1 MENSLRILSD
11 SLDKK
16 MEVLRRI
23 QNYNRE
29 QEKAFTEGQADLNA
43 FDRAIEEKDALIE
56 ELMKLDDG
64 FETLF
69 ERISG
74 ELKENKQVYAPQIAI
89 LQRKISEI
97 TEFSMSIQ
105 AQEARNKKLVE
116 EFFSKERSRL
126 GNERK
131 GSKAAYDYYK
141 SMSGGGMNVSRFMDQ
156 KN

>member
-16 MEVLRRI
+16 MDVLRRI

-29 QEKAFTEGQADLNA
+29 QEKAFTEGRADLEA

-74 ELKENKQVYAPQIAI
+74 ELKENKQAYAPQIAI
-89 LQRKISEI
+89 LQKKISEI
-97 TEFSMSIQ
+97 T
-105 AQEARNKKLVE
+105 
-116 EFFSKERSRL
+116 
-126 GNERK
+126 
-131 GSKAAYDYYK
+131 
-141 SMSGGGMNVSRFMDQ
+141 
-156 KN
+156 

>member
-16 MEVLRRI
+16 MDVLRRI

-29 QEKAFTEGQADLNA
+29 QEKAFTEGRADLEA

-74 ELKENKQVYAPQIAI
+74 EIKEKKQAYAPQIAI
-89 LQRKISEI
+89 LQKKISEI
-97 TEFSMSIQ
+97 TELSVSIQ

-116 EFFSKERSRL
+116 ECFSKERSRL

-131 GSKAAYDYYK
+131 GSKAAYDYYRN
-141 SMSGGGMNVSRFMDQ
+141 MSGAGVNMSRFLDHR
-156 KN
+156 N

>member
-74 ELKENKQVYAPQIAI
+74 EIKEKKQAYAPQIAI
-89 LQRKISEI
+89 LQKKISEI
-97 TEFSMSIQ
+97 TELSVSIQ
-105 AQEARNKKLVE
+105 TQEARNKKLVE
-116 EFFSKERSRL
+116 EFFSKERSKL

>member
-16 MEVLRRI
+16 MDVLRRI

-29 QEKAFTEGQADLNA
+29 QEKVFTEGQTDLKA

-56 ELMKLDDG
+56 ELVKLDDG
-64 FETLF
+64 FEALF

-74 ELKENKQVYAPQIAI
+74 ELKENKQAYAPQIAI
-89 LQRKISEI
+89 LQKKISEI

-116 EFFSKERSRL
+116 EFFSKERSKL

>member
-16 MEVLRRI
+16 MDVLRRI

-29 QEKAFTEGQADLNA
+29 QEKAFTEGRADLEA

-74 ELKENKQVYAPQIAI
+74 EIKEKKQAYAPQIAI
-89 LQRKISEI
+89 LQKKISEI
-97 TEFSMSIQ
+97 TELSVSIQ

-116 EFFSKERSRL
+116 EFFSKVRSRL

-131 GSKAAYDYYK
+131 GSKAAYDYYRN
-141 SMSGGGMNVSRFMDQ
+141 MSGAGVNMSRFLDHR
-156 KN
+156 N

>member
-11 SLDKK
+11 GLDKK
-16 MEVLRRI
+16 MDVLRRI

-29 QEKAFTEGQADLNA
+29 QEKAFTEGRADLEA

-74 ELKENKQVYAPQIAI
+74 EIKEKKQAYAPQIAI
-89 LQRKISEI
+89 LQKKISEI
-97 TEFSMSIQ
+97 TELSVSIQ

-131 GSKAAYDYYK
+131 GSKAAYDYYRN
-141 SMSGGGMNVSRFMDQ
+141 MSGAGVNMSRFLDHR
-156 KN
+156 N

>member
-16 MEVLRRI
+16 MDVLRRI

-29 QEKAFTEGQADLNA
+29 QEKAFTEGRADLA
-43 FDRAIEEKDALIE
+43 SFDRAIEEKDALIE

-64 FETLF
+64 FEALF

-74 ELKENKQVYAPQIAI
+74 ELKENKQAYAPQIAI
-89 LQRKISEI
+89 LQKKISEI
-97 TEFSMSIQ
+97 TELSVSIQ

-116 EFFSKERSRL
+116 EFFSKERSKL

>member
-64 FETLF
+64 FEALF

-74 ELKENKQVYAPQIAI
+74 ELKENKQAYAPQIAI

>member
-16 MEVLRRI
+16 MDVLRRI
-23 QNYNRE
+23 QNYNWE
-29 QEKAFTEGQADLNA
+29 QEKAFTEGRADLEA
-43 FDRAIEEKDALIE
+43 FDRAIQEKDALIE

-74 ELKENKQVYAPQIAI
+74 EIKEKKQAYAPQIAI
-89 LQRKISEI
+89 LQKKISEI
-97 TEFSMSIQ
+97 TELSVSIQ

-116 EFFSKERSRL
+116 EFFSKERSKL

>member
-141 SMSGGGMNVSRFMDQ
+141 SMSGGGMNVFRFMDQ

>member
-16 MEVLRRI
+16 MDVLRRI
-23 QNYNRE
+23 QLYNRE
-29 QEKAFTEGQADLNA
+29 QEKSFTEGRADLEA

-64 FETLF
+64 FEALF

-74 ELKENKQVYAPQIAI
+74 ELKENKQSYATQIAI
-89 LQRKISEI
+89 LQKKISEI

-105 AQEARNKKLVE
+105 AQEARNKRLVE

-141 SMSGGGMNVSRFMDQ
+141 SMSGAGVNMSRFLDHR
-156 KN
+156 N

>member
-16 MEVLRRI
+16 MDVLRRI

-29 QEKAFTEGQADLNA
+29 QEKAFTEGRADLEA

-64 FETLF
+64 FEALF

-74 ELKENKQVYAPQIAI
+74 ELKENKQAYAPQIAI

-97 TEFSMSIQ
+97 TELSVSIQ

-131 GSKAAYDYYK
+131 GSKAAYDYYRN
-141 SMSGGGMNVSRFMDQ
+141 MSGAGVNMSRFLDHR
-156 KN
+156 N

>member
-16 MEVLRRI
+16 KDVLCRI
-23 QNYNRE
+23 QSYNRE
-29 QEKAFTEGQADLNA
+29 QEKAFTEGQADLEA

-64 FETLF
+64 FEALF

-74 ELKENKQVYAPQIAI
+74 ELKENKQAYAPQIAI

-97 TEFSMSIQ
+97 TELSVSIQ

-131 GSKAAYDYYK
+131 GSKAAYDYYRN
-141 SMSGGGMNVSRFMDQ
+141 MSGAGVNMSRFLDHR
-156 KN
+156 N

>member
-16 MEVLRRI
+16 MDVLRRI

-29 QEKAFTEGQADLNA
+29 QEKAFTEGQADLEA

-74 ELKENKQVYAPQIAI
+74 ELKEKKQAYAPQIAI
-89 LQRKISEI
+89 LQKKISEI
-97 TEFSMSIQ
+97 TELSVSIQ

-131 GSKAAYDYYK
+131 GSKAAYDYYRN
-141 SMSGGGMNVSRFMDQ
+141 MSGAGVNMSRFLDHR
-156 KN
+156 N

>member
-16 MEVLRRI
+16 MDVIRRI

-29 QEKAFTEGQADLNA
+29 QEKAFTEGRADLEA

-74 ELKENKQVYAPQIAI
+74 EIKEKKQAYAPQIAI
-89 LQRKISEI
+89 LQKKISEI
-97 TEFSMSIQ
+97 TELSVSIQ

-116 EFFSKERSRL
+116 DYFSRERTNIGRNRRS
-126 GNERK
+126 
-131 GSKAAYDYYK
+131 SKAAYDYYK
-141 SMSGGGMNVSRFMDQ
+141 SMSQTNVVPPQFMDD
-156 KN
+156 KK